1 MFFVAL
7 PAAAFLG
14 QPGPGFGPALA
25 FGLCIASPVLYWAL
39 MQSSARQATL
49 GKSLLGMK
57 VVRSDGERLSFGRS
71 LGREL
76 AKYLSS
82 IPLMIGFLLAAFTA
96 RKQALH
102 DMVASTVV
110 VREGPSHTL
119 VALLVGVFGWFA
131 PALIVMFVGA
141 SLIAG
146 MMGVVGGT
154 MREQPM
160 HRPQMQ
166 QPVHQAAAPR
176 PLPATVLAAPSPRTP
191 ASPAAAPTGSVPVMA
206 QAAKPM
212 PAKAFIGVW
221 RNEDPQTRSI
231 TRLEIASDGAAL
243 KIHMWGKC
251 HPSDCDWGEISRPY
265 GDLEGGVLLPS
276 WPTSFKVEEQR
287 IVPLANGRLEVR
299 GNLRFTDNSGRPPR
313 HYTDRFVL
321 AEAASPA
328 ITPPSS
334 PEAPQPSAETKP
346 RPEPPPA
353 QTAQAGPVNPSALKM
368 AEQPLVPLALAAAPA
383 LPSPKYNDLMTAV
396 MMRDGAAVDELLRL
410 GKWVDKPDSY
420 GTTPLV
426 VAVRLRDA
434 ATAESLLKAGADP
447 DRALRAA
454 REQADPAMVSL
465 LERYGRK

>member
-1 MFFVAL
+1 
-7 PAAAFLG
+7 
-14 QPGPGFGPALA
+14 
-25 FGLCIASPVLYWAL
+25 
-39 MQSSARQATL
+39 
-49 GKSLLGMK
+49 MK

-141 SLIAG
+141 SLMAG

-154 MREQPM
+154 MREQAM

-176 PLPATVLAAPSPRTP
+176 PLPATVPAASSPRTP

-212 PAKAFIGVW
+212 PAKAFIG
-221 RNEDPQTRSI
+221 
-231 TRLEIASDGAAL
+231 
-243 KIHMWGKC
+243 
-251 HPSDCDWGEISRPY
+251 
-265 GDLEGGVLLPS
+265 
-276 WPTSFKVEEQR
+276 
-287 IVPLANGRLEVR
+287 
-299 GNLRFTDNSGRPPR
+299 
-313 HYTDRFVL
+313 TDRFVL
-321 AEAASPA
+321 AQAASPA

-334 PEAPQPSAETKP
+334 PEAPQPSAETKF
-346 RPEPPPA
+346 RPEPPPV
-353 QTAQAGPVNPSALKM
+353 QKAQAGPASPSALKM

-454 REQADPAMVSL
+454 REQGDPAMVSL